1 MLYTRK
7 GDLGTSKVL
16 NKEERISKDSLLFEV
31 LGSVDEL
38 NAWLGVCKFKS
49 KDMLSEIMDLKI
61 FNIVDRLQQDLFIIQ
76 AELAGAE
83 MKISEDKII
92 WMEKITDEIEKVL
105 PKIESFFVPGGSEE
119 SALLDVG
126 RTIARRVERVLI
138 RGINKGEA
146 LVCDNTRR
154 YLNRLSSVLYALVR
168 LENIE
173 EGVKEERPNYN

>member
-168 LENIE
+168 LANIE